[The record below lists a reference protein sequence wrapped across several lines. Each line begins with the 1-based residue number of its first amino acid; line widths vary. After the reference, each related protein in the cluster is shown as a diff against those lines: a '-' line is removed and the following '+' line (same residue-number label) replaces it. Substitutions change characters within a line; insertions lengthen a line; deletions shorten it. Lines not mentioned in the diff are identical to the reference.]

1 MLCESLSSG
10 INNVRGLQTLDISA
24 GCLDR
29 GPLTA
34 SLAQSLLH
42 VPGLRTLK
50 IKGDIDGAGVTCIAQ
65 ALVHVPGLSSLA
77 MERNDFSD
85 EETMVASLSRPGL
98 IINNDNG
105 VV

>member
-1 MLCESLSSG
+1 MLCESLSSD
-10 INNVRGLQTLDISA
+10 INNIRGLQTLTISG
-24 GCLDR
+24 GCLGR

-85 EETMVASLSRPGL
+85 EETMVVSLSRPGL
-98 IINNDNG
+98 KIYL
-105 VV
+105 